1 MLCDA
6 GALVVC
12 GWEAVSLGL
21 FLSRNSPVN
30 GTPRLGDPL
39 SAGGR
44 LLFYCLIFRGVEKP
58 EQPFFSTLFSRA
70 CIVIFRFARAPPS
83 ETAGLELLR
92 VQAENGKPS
101 SQMLCQA
108 IHRGMRPV
116 LPVGAPPGLQRV
128 LDQGWAADPVARPG
142 AQDLRDLLV
151 FALGSVHSEDQP
163 RATPLTQGR

>member
-1 MLCDA
+1 M
-6 GALVVC
+6 
-12 GWEAVSLGL
+12 
-21 FLSRNSPVN
+21 
-30 GTPRLGDPL
+30 RLGSSVFRVVSVSQQPCQWDPEAGR
-39 SAGGR
+39 STFGGR
-44 LLFYCLIFRGVEKP
+44 AAIVYCLIFRGVEKP